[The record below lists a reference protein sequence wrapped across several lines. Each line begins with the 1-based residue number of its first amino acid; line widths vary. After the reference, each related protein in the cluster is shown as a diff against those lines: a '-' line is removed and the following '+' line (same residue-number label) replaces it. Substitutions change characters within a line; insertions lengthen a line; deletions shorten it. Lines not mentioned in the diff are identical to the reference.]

1 MQQPPLHSPPPR
13 ESTRPPRQ
21 PRNRWSL
28 LLLLIPFVALLY
40 PPFYS
45 SIQPELAGIPYFIWY
60 QLAWVL
66 LGALIVGLV
75 HLLHD

>member
-1 MQQPPLHSPPPR
+1 MAEPSFQRPR
-13 ESTRPPRQ
+13 DSGFATHHCG
-21 PRNRWSL
+21 RNRWSL

-45 SIQPELAGIPYFIWY
+45 SIQPDLAGIPYFIWY

-75 HLLHD
+75 HRLHD

>member
-1 MQQPPLHSPPPR
+1 MKQPPLHTPPPR
-13 ESTRPPRQ
+13 EPASPPRQ
-21 PRNRWSL
+21 SRNRWSL

-40 PPFYS
+40 PAFYS

-75 HLLHD
+75 HILHD